1 MKNEKTELL
10 KGTLDLLILKTISYE
25 PMNGWGISKRIE
37 QISGKTFC
45 VKQGSL
51 YPCLHRLEAKGW
63 ISSKWGASEKN
74 RKAKFYKLTKHG
86 QKQLDKE
93 TESWRHFTGTVE
105 LILKMC

>member
-1 MKNEKTELL
+1 M
-10 KGTLDLLILKTISYE
+10 GDF
-25 PMNGWGISKRIE
+25 KRIE
-37 QISGKTFC
+37 QISGKTFF

-51 YPCLHRLEAKGW
+51 YPCLHRLEAQGW
-63 ISSKWGASEKN
+63 ISSYWGASEKN

-86 QKQLDKE
+86 QKQLEKE